1 MSEFDKIVVIGGSAG
16 ALDALS
22 VILRSL
28 PKHYPYP
35 ILIVVH
41 IPPDKKSLIADLL
54 NEKSEL
60 EVRDANDKEDLKAG
74 HAYFAPSDYHLMAER
89 DFTVSLSVEEP
100 VLYSRPSIDVLFE
113 TAADSYREKLVGVL
127 LTGANSDGAKGLR
140 AINRYKGICIVQDPK
155 TAYAPTMPAAGAKLV
170 KSAKILAPEA
180 IAQYLKNLK

>member
-1 MSEFDKIVVIGGSAG
+1 MSDFKKIIVIGGSAG

-22 VILRSL
+22 IILQAL
-28 PKHYPYP
+28 PKDYPYP
-35 ILIVVH
+35 ILVVVH

-60 EVRDANDKEDLKAG
+60 KVRDANDKEELKAG
-74 HAYFAPSDYHLMAER
+74 HVYFAPSDYHLMAER

-100 VLYSRPSIDVLFE
+100 VLYSRPSIDVLFD

-127 LTGANSDGAKGLR
+127 LTGANTDGAKGLK
-140 AINRYKGICIVQDPK
+140 AINRYKGTCIVQDPE

-170 KSAKILAPEA
+170 KNANILAPEA